1 LCVGPGNPAT
11 QVETTLTL
19 TDASQSGANTTYTY
33 TSLAGPAL
41 QTGETVIVRGMSDPT
56 NNGIFTIA
64 SLGSGSFT
72 VANADGVTATAQSG
86 AGLSGVICNPDLVAV
101 KP

>member
-1 LCVGPGNPAT
+1 
-11 QVETTLTL
+11 
-19 TDASQSGANTTYTY
+19 
-33 TSLAGPAL
+33 
-41 QTGETVIVRGMSDPT
+41 MSDPT
-56 NNGIFTIA
+56 NNGIFTIT
-64 SLGSGSFT
+64 SLGNGSFT